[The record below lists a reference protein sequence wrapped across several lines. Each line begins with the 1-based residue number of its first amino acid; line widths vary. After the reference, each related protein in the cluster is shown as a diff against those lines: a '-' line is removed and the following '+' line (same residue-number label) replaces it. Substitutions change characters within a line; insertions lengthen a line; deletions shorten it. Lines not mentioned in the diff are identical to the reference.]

1 MVPLT
6 RSLMQRYGVAVLAV
20 GSALLLMLLLNSW
33 VTMTQ
38 TPFLMFFGAVV
49 VSGWYGGMKPGLLA
63 TCLSALLSAYFFL
76 APTLTRTLNL
86 ENTLWLFVF
95 VLEGVLISVL
105 CGALRT
111 ANQRL
116 EVRQIETDLQ
126 EANRR
131 ITNIL
136 ESITDAF
143 ISLDTKWQFTY
154 VNPHA
159 EELLGKTQEEL
170 LGRTVSELFP
180 AFIGSQLYTQ
190 VHNAITEQV
199 TIAYE
204 DFYPALD
211 KWFAIRIYPSPEG
224 VLIYSQD
231 ITEHKREEA
240 LREEA
245 VCLQNQ
251 QKWLEAVLNFLPSP
265 LLLIEPETARVT
277 FANKAADNVAGG
289 EFPKNKPAQEY
300 HSVYYCTDAK
310 GQRIPD
316 DQMPGVRVAR
326 GERLE
331 GFEMDWHTIG
341 GVRSLIVF
349 ADTLPPMHGYLATC
363 VLVFQDITARKRLEN
378 ELRQS
383 EARFR
388 RLVESNIIG
397 VFFPDLEGN
406 ISDAN
411 DAFLQIVGYNREE
424 LRRGELNWKIMSPPE
439 YQALDEL
446 KVEELKTIGVCVPF
460 EKEYIRKDGSRVPL
474 LLGAALLEE
483 SQPNTVAFAIDL
495 SDRKQ
500 MIESLQ
506 ESEER
511 FRNMAD
517 TAPVL
522 IWMSGTD
529 KLCNYFNKGWLDF
542 TGRAIEEEM
551 GNGWAEGVH
560 PDDCQRCVDTYESAF
575 DVRQEFKMEYRR
587 RRFDGEYRWVFDTGI
602 PRFTPD
608 GSFLGYIGSCM
619 DISDRVFAEAEI
631 RRLNESL
638 EQRVKERTAQLEA
651 ANQELESF
659 SYSVSHDL
667 RAPLRHI
674 SGFVDLL
681 QKEASA
687 TLNPTS
693 LRYLN
698 TIAQSTQQAG
708 KLIDDLLTFSRM
720 GRAQMRY
727 ATIDM
732 NLLVKDVQRELERE
746 TNGRIIHWH
755 VEELPEVQGD
765 ASLLRQVLRNLMEN
779 ALKYTGY
786 CDQAEITIGSTQSD
800 REFIFFVR
808 DNGVGFDMRYVHKLF
823 GVFQRLH
830 SSQEFEGTGIGLANV
845 QRIIHRHGGR
855 TWAEGVV
862 NVGATFYF
870 SLPKIA

>member
-1 MVPLT
+1 
-6 RSLMQRYGVAVLAV
+6 MQRYGVAVLAV
-20 GSALLLMLLLNSW
+20 VSALLLMLLLNHW
-33 VTMTQ
+33 VTMTK

-63 TCLSALLSAYFFL
+63 TGLSALLSAYFFL
-76 APTLTRTLNL
+76 SPTHTLTLNL
-86 ENTLWLFVF
+86 ENSLRLLVF
-95 VLEGVLISVL
+95 VLEGTLISVL
-105 CGALRT
+105 SGALRT

-116 EVRQIETDLQ
+116 EVRRMEIDLQ

-143 ISLDTKWQFTY
+143 ISLDTEWQFTY
-154 VNPHA
+154 VNRRA
-159 EELLGKTQEEL
+159 EEL
-170 LGRTVSELFP
+170 LGRTQDELLGRTVWELFP
-180 AFIGSQLYTQ
+180 AFIGSRYYRQAHKAVTDR
-190 VHNAITEQV
+190 V

-204 DFYPALD
+204 EFYPAFD
-211 KWFAIRIYPSPEG
+211 KWFAIRIYPSPDG
-224 VLIYSQD
+224 VSIYSQD
-231 ITEHKREEA
+231 ITERKREEA

-245 VCLQNQ
+245 MVLQNQ
-251 QKWLEAVLNFLPSP
+251 QKWLEALLNFLPSP

-277 FANKAADNVAGG
+277 FANEAADDMAGG

-316 DQMPGVRVAR
+316 EQMPGVRVAQ

-331 GFEMDWHTIG
+331 GFEMDWHTPR

-349 ADTLPPMHGYLATC
+349 ADTLPPMHGHPATC
-363 VLVFQDITARKRLEN
+363 VLVFQDIAARKRLEN

-424 LRRGELNWKIMSPPE
+424 LRQGELNWKIMSPPE
-439 YQALDEL
+439 YQALDER
-446 KVEELKTIGVCVPF
+446 KVEELKTMGVCIPF

-495 SDRKQ
+495 
-500 MIESLQ
+500 
-506 ESEER
+506 
-511 FRNMAD
+511 
-517 TAPVL
+517 
-522 IWMSGTD
+522 
-529 KLCNYFNKGWLDF
+529 
-542 TGRAIEEEM
+542 
-551 GNGWAEGVH
+551 
-560 PDDCQRCVDTYESAF
+560 
-575 DVRQEFKMEYRR
+575 
-587 RRFDGEYRWVFDTGI
+587 
-602 PRFTPD
+602 
-608 GSFLGYIGSCM
+608 
-619 DISDRVFAEAEI
+619 SDRVFAEAEI

-681 QKEASA
+681 QKEAAA

-698 TIAQSTQQAG
+698 IIAQSTQQAG

-746 TNGRIIHWH
+746 TSGRIIHWH
-755 VEELPEVQGD
+755 IEELPQVQGD

-808 DNGVGFDMRYVHKLF
+808 DNGIGFDMRYVHKLF

-830 SSQEFEGTGIGLANV
+830 NVQEFEGTGIGLANV
-845 QRIIHRHGGR
+845 QRIIQRHGGR

-862 NVGATFYF
+862 NGGATFYF
-870 SLPKIA
+870 SLPKLA